1 MANKKPVKSKKVM
14 KKAMPVAPV
23 APREMNVK
31 QNMLGQSES
40 YDKALEASTTLMSH
54 FYHTTLKKYV
64 TEDGNIIESITIP
77 GQGEG
82 ADPIKIAG
90 ADALR
95 MDLGRLTLLALE
107 INHLQRLRQ
116 DDTLDITLNPLN
128 TSVG

>member
-1 MANKKPVKSKKVM
+1 
-14 KKAMPVAPV
+14 
-23 APREMNVK
+23 MNVK
-31 QNMLGQSES
+31 KNMLGESQS
-40 YDKALEASTTLMSH
+40 YDKALEASTTLLSH

-128 TSVG
+128 TNVG